1 VKLVATDLPR
11 VRPARLGPL
20 DAVVDRRPDG
30 TTYVRSP
37 HALGP
42 YAAKLTERLEHW
54 AVHAPD
60 RTFLAER
67 VAPNRGQTPREPGS
81 DPTSSDPMGSDPT
94 GSDPTGSDPTGSDP
108 NGSDPNG
115 AWRRVTYAEALARV
129 RRIAQGLLD
138 RGLSPER
145 PIAILSGNGIEHGLL
160 ALAAMYV
167 GVPYAPIAPAYS
179 LIAREYGTLRY
190 LVESLRPALVFAAD
204 GKAFANALR
213 AVVHDA
219 EVVVGVA
226 ASERASWGQTP
237 AGSDPF
243 ALTTTQFS
251 ELEALP
257 ATQAV
262 DAAHAAVGP
271 DTVAKV
277 LFTSGSTGRPKG
289 VITTQRMLCANQEQL
304 RSVLAFL
311 AEEPPVLCDWLPWN
325 HVFGGS
331 HNFGIVLYN
340 GGTLYIDEGKPM
352 TGAFDATVRNLREVE
367 STVYFNVPRGYE
379 MLVPY
384 LRADAELRT
393 RFFRR
398 VEILFYAAAG
408 LGQRFWDELQEIAV
422 EACGERVRMVTGLG
436 ATESAPFALCIASD
450 DARAGMVGLP
460 VPGVEL
466 KLAPVGD
473 KLEARLRGPN
483 ITPGFWHDPRR
494 THAAFDE
501 EGYYRLGDAL
511 VWVDP
516 ADPSKGLAFDG
527 RLDEDFK
534 LSTGT
539 WVSVGPLRARL
550 LASLAPYAQDV
561 VIAGHDRDE
570 VTVLIFPNRATC
582 NALRA
587 DDLRAILSGSLG
599 EVCAGATGSS
609 TRVPRALMLDEPPS
623 IDAGEITDKGSINQ
637 RAVLR
642 HRAALVEEL
651 YALPASARVIIAH
664 EGQIHD

>member
-1 VKLVATDLPR
+1 VTLVATEAPR

-20 DAVVDRRPDG
+20 DAVVDRRADG
-30 TTYVRSP
+30 TVYVRSP

-42 YAAKLTERLEHW
+42 YAAKMTERLEHW
-54 AVHAPD
+54 AAHAPD
-60 RTFLAER
+60 RIFLAER
-67 VAPNRGQTPREPGS
+67 DAGGEWRGVS
-81 DPTSSDPMGSDPT
+81 
-94 GSDPTGSDPTGSDP
+94 
-108 NGSDPNG
+108 
-115 AWRRVTYAEALARV
+115 YADALARV
-129 RRIAQGLLD
+129 RRIAQALLD
-138 RGLSPER
+138 RGLSVER
-145 PIAILSGNGIEHGLL
+145 PIAILSGNSIEHALL

-190 LVESLRPALVFAAD
+190 LVESLRPGLVYAAD
-204 GKAFANALR
+204 GGAFANALR
-213 AVVHDA
+213 AIA
-219 EVVVGVA
+219 REGVEIA
-226 ASERASWGQTP
+226 TNDGTARTLEFTA
-237 AGSDPF
+237 F
-243 ALTTTQFS
+243 A
-251 ELEALP
+251 ELESSPPTA
-257 ATQAV
+257 AV

-340 GGTLYIDEGKPM
+340 GGTMYIDEGKPM
-352 TGAFDATVRNLREVE
+352 PAAFDVTVRNLREVE

-379 MLVPY
+379 MLVPH
-384 LRADAELRT
+384 LRAEPELRA

-398 VEILFYAAAG
+398 VEVLFYAAAG
-408 LGQRFWDELQEIAV
+408 LGQRFWDELQQLAV

-466 KLAPVGD
+466 KLVPVGD

-516 ADPSKGLAFDG
+516 ADSSKGLAFDG

-570 VTVLIFPNRATC
+570 VTALIFPNRATC
-582 NALRA
+582 DALRI
-587 DDLRAILSGSLG
+587 DDLRAILAGCLG

-609 TRVPRALMLDEPPS
+609 TRVPRALMLDEPAS
-623 IDAGEITDKGSINQ
+623 IDAGEVTDKGSINQ

-642 HRAALVEEL
+642 HRAALVADL
-651 YALPASARVIIAH
+651 YALPAPAHVIIAH

>member
-1 VKLVATDLPR
+1 MSPATLR

-20 DAVVDRRPDG
+20 DAVVDRRADG

-54 AVHAPD
+54 ATHAPD
-60 RTFLAER
+60 RTFLAQ
-67 VAPNRGQTPREPGS
+67 RGP
-81 DPTSSDPMGSDPT
+81 D
-94 GSDPTGSDPTGSDP
+94 
-108 NGSDPNG
+108 G
-115 AWRRVTYAEALARV
+115 AWRTLTYADALTRT
-129 RRIAQGLLD
+129 RRIAQALLD
-138 RGLSPER
+138 RGLSEER
-145 PIAILSGNGIEHGLL
+145 PIVILSGNGIEHGLL
-160 ALAAMYV
+160 ALAAMYA
-167 GVPYAPIAPAYS
+167 GIPYAPIAPAYS
-179 LIAREYGTLRY
+179 LIAREFGTLRY
-190 LVESLRPALVFAAD
+190 LMDSLRPGLVYAAD
-204 GKAFANALR
+204 GNAFANALR
-213 AVVHDA
+213 AVVSDGV
-219 EVVVGVA
+219 EVVTDG
-226 ASERASWGQTP
+226 RHRGQLRGQFRGQTP
-237 AGSDPF
+237 EGSDPL
-243 ALTTTQFS
+243 ATTTPFA
-251 ELEALP
+251 ELEAHAP
-257 ATQAV
+257 SQAV

-271 DTVAKV
+271 DTIAKI

-289 VITTQRMLCANQEQL
+289 VLTTQRMLCANQEQL
-304 RSVLAFL
+304 RTVMRFL

-340 GGTLYIDEGKPM
+340 GGTLYIDEGKP
-352 TGAFDATVRNLREVE
+352 TPAAFDITARNLRDIEH
-367 STVYFNVPRGYE
+367 TVYFNVPRGYE
-379 MLVPY
+379 MLVPH
-384 LRADAELRT
+384 LRADPELRA

-408 LGQRFWDELQEIAV
+408 LGQRFWDELQELAV

-436 ATESAPFALCIASD
+436 ATETAPFALCIASD

-466 KLAPVGD
+466 KLARVGD
-473 KLEARLRGPN
+473 KMEARMRGPN
-483 ITPGFWHDPRR
+483 ITPGFWRDPARSS
-494 THAAFDE
+494 AAFDE
-501 EGYYRLGDAL
+501 EGYYRSGDAL

-516 ADPSKGLAFDG
+516 ADPAKGFAFDG
-527 RLDEDFK
+527 RIDEDFK

-570 VTVLIFPNRATC
+570 VTALIFPNRATC
-582 NALRA
+582 DVLQH
-587 DDLRAILSGSLG
+587 DVLRAILSGCLG

-609 TRVPRALMLDEPPS
+609 TRVPRALVLDEPPS
-623 IDAGEITDKGSINQ
+623 IDAGEVTDKGSINQ

-642 HRAALVEEL
+642 NRAALVQEL
-651 YALPASARVIIAH
+651 YALPAPGRVIIAH
-664 EGQIHD
+664 EGNTHD

>member
-1 VKLVATDLPR
+1 M
-11 VRPARLGPL
+11 
-20 DAVVDRRPDG
+20 DRRADG
-30 TTYVRSP
+30 TVYVRSP

-42 YAAKLTERLEHW
+42 YAAKITERLEHW
-54 AVHAPD
+54 AAHAPD
-60 RTFLAER
+60 RIFLAER
-67 VAPNRGQTPREPGS
+67 DAGGE
-81 DPTSSDPMGSDPT
+81 
-94 GSDPTGSDPTGSDP
+94 
-108 NGSDPNG
+108 
-115 AWRRVTYAEALARV
+115 WRRVSYADALARV
-129 RRIAQGLLD
+129 RRIAQALLD
-138 RGLSPER
+138 RGLSVER
-145 PIAILSGNGIEHGLL
+145 PIAILSGNSIEHALL

-190 LVESLRPALVFAAD
+190 LVESLRPGLVYAAD
-204 GKAFANALR
+204 GGAFANALR
-213 AVVHDA
+213 AVA
-219 EVVVGVA
+219 REGVEIVA
-226 ASERASWGQTP
+226 TYGTERTLESTA
-237 AGSDPF
+237 F
-243 ALTTTQFS
+243 A
-251 ELEALP
+251 ELESHPPTA
-257 ATQAV
+257 AV

-340 GGTLYIDEGKPM
+340 GGTMYIDEGKP
-352 TGAFDATVRNLREVE
+352 TPAAFDVTVRNLREVE

-379 MLVPY
+379 MLVPH
-384 LRADAELRT
+384 LRAEPELRA

-398 VEILFYAAAG
+398 VEVLFYAAAG
-408 LGQRFWDELQEIAV
+408 LGQRFWDELQQLAV

-466 KLAPVGD
+466 KLVPVGD

-570 VTVLIFPNRATC
+570 VTALIFPNRATC
-582 NALRA
+582 DALRI
-587 DDLRAILSGSLG
+587 DDLRAILAGCLG

-609 TRVPRALMLDEPPS
+609 TRVPRALMLDEPAS
-623 IDAGEITDKGSINQ
+623 IDAGEVTDKGSINQ

-642 HRAALVEEL
+642 HRAALVADL
-651 YALPASARVIIAH
+651 YALPTPAQVIIAH

>member
-1 VKLVATDLPR
+1 MATTVSR
-11 VRPARLGPL
+11 VRHARLGPL
-20 DAVVDRRPDG
+20 DAVVDRRADG

-42 YAAKLTERLEHW
+42 YADKLTEKLEHW
-54 AVHAPD
+54 AAHAPD
-60 RTFLAER
+60 RTFLAQ
-67 VAPNRGQTPREPGS
+67 RGP
-81 DPTSSDPMGSDPT
+81 D
-94 GSDPTGSDPTGSDP
+94 
-108 NGSDPNG
+108 G
-115 AWRRVTYAEALARV
+115 AWRTLTYADALART
-129 RRIAQGLLD
+129 RRIAQALID
-138 RGLSPER
+138 RELSEER
-145 PIAILSGNGIEHGLL
+145 PLVILSGNGIEHGLL
-160 ALAAMYV
+160 ALAAMYA

-179 LIAREYGTLRY
+179 LIAREFGTLRY
-190 LVESLRPALVFAAD
+190 LMDALRPGLVYASD
-204 GKAFANALR
+204 GKAYASALG
-213 AVVHDA
+213 AVVSADV
-219 EVVVGVA
+219 ELVTDDGV
-226 ASERASWGQTP
+226 E
-237 AGSDPF
+237 
-243 ALTTTQFS
+243 TTHTATAFS
-251 ELEALP
+251 ELEAKP
-257 ATQAV
+257 ATEAV

-271 DTVAKV
+271 DTVAKI

-289 VITTQRMLCANQEQL
+289 VITTQRMLCSNQEML
-304 RSVLAFL
+304 RTVMAFL
-311 AEEPPVLCDWLPWN
+311 AAEPPVLCDWLPWN

-340 GGTLYIDEGKPM
+340 GGTLYIDEGRP
-352 TGAFDATVRNLREVE
+352 TSDGFGATVRNLREVE

-379 MLVPY
+379 MLVPQ
-384 LRADAELRT
+384 LRADAELRA

-408 LGQRFWDELQEIAV
+408 LGQRFWDELQELAV

-466 KLAPVGD
+466 KLARVGD

-483 ITPGFWHDPRR
+483 ITPGFWRNAER
-494 THAAFDE
+494 SRAAFDE
-501 EGYYRLGDAL
+501 EGYYRSGDAL

-516 ADPSKGLAFDG
+516 ADPSKGFAFDG
-527 RLDEDFK
+527 RIDEDFK

-570 VTVLIFPNRATC
+570 VTALIFPNRATC
-582 NALRA
+582 DVLQA
-587 DDLRAILSGSLG
+587 DLLRAILSGCLG

-609 TRVPRALMLDEPPS
+609 TRVPRALMLDAPPS

-642 HRAALVEEL
+642 NRAALVQEL
-651 YALPASARVIIAH
+651 YALPTPAHVIIAH
-664 EGQIHD
+664 EGKTHD

>member
-1 VKLVATDLPR
+1 
-11 VRPARLGPL
+11 
-20 DAVVDRRPDG
+20 VVDRRADG
-30 TTYVRSP
+30 TVYVHSP
-37 HALGP
+37 HILGP
-42 YAAKLTERLEHW
+42 YAAKITERLEHW
-54 AVHAPD
+54 ATHAPD
-60 RTFLAER
+60 RTFLAQR
-67 VAPNRGQTPREPGS
+67 DRES
-81 DPTSSDPMGSDPT
+81 DPDS
-94 GSDPTGSDPTGSDP
+94 
-108 NGSDPNG
+108 
-115 AWRRVTYAEALARV
+115 WRRLTYADALARV

-145 PIAILSGNGIEHGLL
+145 PIAILSGNSIEHALL

-190 LVESLRPALVFAAD
+190 LMESLQPGLVFAAD
-204 GKAFANALR
+204 GRAFANALR
-213 AVVHDA
+213 AVVRDGV
-219 EVVVGVA
+219 EIVVDE
-226 ASERASWGQTP
+226 ST
-237 AGSDPF
+237 DPSTS
-243 ALTTTQFS
+243 LGTTTTSFA
-251 ELEALP
+251 ELESRPPTA
-257 ATQAV
+257 AV

-271 DTVAKV
+271 DTIAKI
-277 LFTSGSTGRPKG
+277 LFTSGSTGHPKG

-304 RSVLAFL
+304 RTVMRFL

-340 GGTLYIDEGKPM
+340 GGTLYIDEGKP
-352 TGAFDATVRNLREVE
+352 TPAAFDTTARNLREVE

-379 MLVPY
+379 MLVPH
-384 LRADAELRT
+384 LRADPVLRT
-393 RFFRR
+393 HFFRR

-408 LGQRFWDELQEIAV
+408 LGQRFWDELQELAV

-466 KLAPVGD
+466 KLARVGD
-473 KLEARLRGPN
+473 KMEARLRGPN

-501 EGYYRLGDAL
+501 EGYYRSGDAL

-516 ADPSKGLAFDG
+516 TDPSKGFAFDG
-527 RLDEDFK
+527 RIDEDFK

-570 VTVLIFPNRATC
+570 VTALIFPNRATC
-582 NALRA
+582 DALQG
-587 DDLRAILSGSLG
+587 DLLRAILSGCLG

-609 TRVPRALMLDEPPS
+609 TRVPRALMLDAPPS
-623 IDAGEITDKGSINQ
+623 IDAGEVTDKGSINQ

-651 YALPASARVIIAH
+651 YALPAPERVIIAN
-664 EGQIHD
+664 EGKTHD

>member
-1 VKLVATDLPR
+1 MDRGAD
-11 VRPARLGPL
+11 G
-20 DAVVDRRPDG
+20 VV
-30 TTYVRSP
+30 YVRSA

-42 YAAKLTERLEHW
+42 YAPKLTERLEHW
-54 AVHAPD
+54 AAHAPD

-67 VAPNRGQTPREPGS
+67 DGK
-81 DPTSSDPMGSDPT
+81 
-94 GSDPTGSDPTGSDP
+94 
-108 NGSDPNG
+108 G
-115 AWRRVTYAEALARV
+115 AWRRLTYAEALARV

-145 PIAILSGNGIEHGLL
+145 PIAILSGNGIEHALL

-167 GVPYAPIAPAYS
+167 GIPYAPIAPAYS

-190 LVESLRPALVFAAD
+190 LVESLRPSLVFAAD

-213 AVVHDA
+213 AVVHDT
-219 EVVVGVA
+219 EVVVCEPVIPSPASADPSTSLGMTTPVIPSERSESRDLHLSNA
-226 ASERASWGQTP
+226 ASA
-237 AGSDPF
+237 DPST
-243 ALTTTQFS
+243 ALGMTVTQFG
-251 ELEALP
+251 ELEARSP
-257 ATQAV
+257 TKAV

-271 DTVAKV
+271 DTIAKV

-289 VITTQRMLCANQEQL
+289 VITTQRMLCANQEML
-304 RSVLAFL
+304 RSVMVFL

-340 GGTLYIDEGKPM
+340 GGTMYIDEGKP
-352 TGAFDATVRNLREVE
+352 TAAFGDTVRNLRDVE
-367 STVYFNVPRGYE
+367 STAYFNVPRGYE
-379 MLVPY
+379 MLVPH
-384 LRADAELRT
+384 LRADAELRE

-466 KLAPVGD
+466 KLAPVGE
-473 KLEARLRGPN
+473 KLEARLRGPS
-483 ITPGFWHDPRR
+483 ITPGFWRDPER
-494 THAAFDE
+494 TRAAYDQ

-550 LASLAPYAQDV
+550 LAALAPYAQDV

-570 VTVLIFPNRATC
+570 VTAMIFPNRARC
-582 NALRA
+582 DALNG
-587 DDLRAILSGSLG
+587 DVLRAILAGCLG
-599 EVCAGATGSS
+599 EVCAAATGSS
-609 TRVPRALMLDEPPS
+609 TRVARALMLEEPPS
-623 IDAGEITDKGSINQ
+623 IDASEVTDKGSINQ

-642 HRAALVEEL
+642 RRAALVEEL
-651 YALPASARVIIAH
+651 YAMPTPAQVIIAH
-664 EGQIHD
+664 EGQHHD

>member
-1 VKLVATDLPR
+1 MHAPPSSPR
-11 VRPARLGPL
+11 VRRARTGPL
-20 DAVVDRRPDG
+20 DAVVDHRADG
-30 TTYVRSP
+30 SLVVRSP

-54 AVHAPD
+54 ATHAPE
-60 RTFLAER
+60 RTFLAQ
-67 VAPNRGQTPREPGS
+67 RGP
-81 DPTSSDPMGSDPT
+81 D
-94 GSDPTGSDPTGSDP
+94 
-108 NGSDPNG
+108 G
-115 AWRRVTYAEALARV
+115 AWRHLTYADALGRA
-129 RRIAQGLLD
+129 RRIAQALLD
-138 RGLSPER
+138 RGLSAER
-145 PIAILSGNGIEHGLL
+145 PVAILSGNGIEHAVL
-160 ALAAMYV
+160 ALGAMYA

-190 LVESLRPALVFAAD
+190 LMESLRPGLVYVSD
-204 GKAFANALR
+204 GEAYARALR
-213 AVVHDA
+213 TVVPPHV
-219 EVVVGVA
+219 EIVVGRGADPSTSLGMTAGVVRA
-226 ASERASWGQTP
+226 ATA
-237 AGSDPF
+237 
-243 ALTTTQFS
+243 FS
-251 ELEALP
+251 ELEARA
-257 ATQAV
+257 ATAEV

-271 DTVAKV
+271 ETVAKV

-289 VITTQRMLCANQEQL
+289 VITTQRMLCANQEML
-304 RSVLAFL
+304 RTVLAFL

-340 GGTLYIDEGKPM
+340 GGTLYIDEGRPM
-352 TGAFDATVRNLREVE
+352 PGAFEATVRNLRDVE

-379 MLVPY
+379 MLVPH
-384 LRADAELRT
+384 LRADPELRV

-408 LGQRFWDELQEIAV
+408 LGQRFWDELQELAV
-422 EACGERVRMVTGLG
+422 AACGERVRMVTGLG

-466 KLAPVGD
+466 KLVPVGD
-473 KLEARLRGPN
+473 KLEARLRGPS
-483 ITPGFWHDPRR
+483 ITPGFWRDPAR
-494 THAAFDE
+494 TRAAFDE

-516 ADPSKGLAFDG
+516 ADPSKGFAFDG

-539 WVSVGPLRARL
+539 WVSVGPLRAQL
-550 LASLAPYAQDV
+550 LAALAPYAQDV

-570 VTVLIFPNRATC
+570 VTALIFPNRKTC
-582 NALRA
+582 DALRS
-587 DDLRAILSGSLG
+587 DDLRAILAGRLG
-599 EVCAGATGSS
+599 DVCAAATGSS

-623 IDAGEITDKGSINQ
+623 IDAAEITDKGTINQ

-642 HRAALVEEL
+642 HRAPLVEAL
-651 YALPASARVIIAH
+651 YALPIPASVVVAH
-664 EGQIHD
+664 EGAYD

>member
-1 VKLVATDLPR
+1 MTLVDSAAPR

-20 DAVVDRRPDG
+20 DAVVDRRADG
-30 TTYVRSP
+30 TVYVRSP
-37 HALGP
+37 HALSP
-42 YAAKLTERLEHW
+42 YANKITERLEHW
-54 AVHAPD
+54 ATQAPD
-60 RTFLAER
+60 RTFLAQR
-67 VAPNRGQTPREPGS
+67 DADGQ
-81 DPTSSDPMGSDPT
+81 
-94 GSDPTGSDPTGSDP
+94 
-108 NGSDPNG
+108 
-115 AWRRVTYAEALARV
+115 WRHITYAETLARV

-138 RGLSPER
+138 RELSPER

-190 LVESLRPALVFAAD
+190 LVESLRPGLVFAAD
-204 GKAFANALR
+204 GGAFANALR
-213 AVVHDA
+213 AVVHDT
-219 EVVVGVA
+219 EVVVSVTP
-226 ASERASWGQTP
+226 SEPSESMTATH
-237 AGSDPF
+237 F
-243 ALTTTQFS
+243 A
-251 ELEALP
+251 ELEAHAP
-257 ATQAV
+257 TDAV
-262 DAAHAAVGP
+262 DAAHELVGP
-271 DTVAKV
+271 DTLAKI

-289 VITTQRMLCANQEQL
+289 VITTQRMLCANQEML
-304 RSVLAFL
+304 RTVMRFL

-340 GGTLYIDEGKPM
+340 GGTLYIDEGRPM
-352 TGAFDATVRNLREVE
+352 PKAFDATVRNLREVE
-367 STVYFNVPRGYE
+367 SSVYFNVPRGYE
-379 MLVPY
+379 MLVPH
-384 LRADAELRT
+384 LRADPVLRA

-408 LGQRFWDELQEIAV
+408 LGQRFWDELQELAV

-516 ADPSKGLAFDG
+516 ADPSKGFSFDG

-561 VIAGHDRDE
+561 VIAGRDRDE
-570 VTVLIFPNRATC
+570 VTALIFPNRVTC
-582 NALRA
+582 DALQG
-587 DDLRAILSGSLG
+587 DVLRAILSGCLG

-623 IDAGEITDKGSINQ
+623 IDAAEITDKGSINQ
-637 RAVLR
+637 SAVLR
-642 HRAALVEEL
+642 HRAALVEDL
-651 YALPASARVIIAH
+651 YALPTPAHVIIAH
-664 EGQIHD
+664 EGLTHD

>member
-1 VKLVATDLPR
+1 MAATVSR
-11 VRPARLGPL
+11 VRHARLGPL
-20 DAVVDRRPDG
+20 DAVVDRHPDG

-42 YAAKLTERLEHW
+42 YADKLTEKLEHW
-54 AVHAPD
+54 AAHAPD
-60 RTFLAER
+60 RTFLAQ
-67 VAPNRGQTPREPGS
+67 RGP
-81 DPTSSDPMGSDPT
+81 D
-94 GSDPTGSDPTGSDP
+94 
-108 NGSDPNG
+108 G
-115 AWRRVTYAEALARV
+115 AWRTLTYADALART
-129 RRIAQGLLD
+129 RRIAQALID
-138 RGLSPER
+138 RELSEER
-145 PIAILSGNGIEHGLL
+145 PLVILSGNGIEHGLL
-160 ALAAMYV
+160 ALAAMYA

-179 LIAREYGTLRY
+179 LIAREFGTLRY
-190 LVESLRPALVFAAD
+190 LMGSLRPGLVYAAD

-213 AVVHDA
+213 AVVSD
-219 EVVVGVA
+219 GVEIVTDQGGT
-226 ASERASWGQTP
+226 S
-237 AGSDPF
+237 F
-243 ALTTTQFS
+243 A
-251 ELEALP
+251 ELESAAP
-257 ATQAV
+257 SSAV

-271 DTVAKV
+271 DTIAKI

-289 VITTQRMLCANQEQL
+289 VITTQRMLCSNQEML
-304 RSVLAFL
+304 RAVMRFL

-340 GGTLYIDEGKPM
+340 GGTLYIDDGRP
-352 TGAFDATVRNLREVE
+352 TTAAAFDTTTRNLREVE

-379 MLVPY
+379 MLVPRLREEPE
-384 LRADAELRT
+384 LRA

-408 LGQRFWDELQEIAV
+408 LGQRFWDELQELAV

-436 ATESAPFALCIASD
+436 STETAPFALCIASD

-460 VPGVEL
+460 APGVEL
-466 KLAPVGD
+466 KLARVGD
-473 KLEARLRGPN
+473 KLEARFRGPN
-483 ITPGFWHDPRR
+483 VTPGFWRDPDRSR
-494 THAAFDE
+494 AALDE
-501 EGYYRLGDAL
+501 EGFYCSGDAL

-516 ADPSKGLAFDG
+516 ADPAKGFAFDG
-527 RLDEDFK
+527 RLNEDFK

-570 VTVLIFPNRATC
+570 VTALIFPNRTTC
-582 NALRA
+582 DALQG
-587 DDLRAILSGSLG
+587 DVLRAILAGCLG

-623 IDAGEITDKGSINQ
+623 IDEGEVTDKGSINQ

-642 HRAALVEEL
+642 HRAALVQEL
-651 YALPASARVIIAH
+651 YAMPAPARVIIAH
-664 EGQIHD
+664 EGKTHD

>member
-1 VKLVATDLPR
+1 MATTVSR
-11 VRPARLGPL
+11 VRHARLGPL
-20 DAVVDRRPDG
+20 DAVVDRRADG

-42 YAAKLTERLEHW
+42 YADKLTEKLEHW
-54 AVHAPD
+54 AAHAPD
-60 RTFLAER
+60 RTFLAQ
-67 VAPNRGQTPREPGS
+67 RGP
-81 DPTSSDPMGSDPT
+81 D
-94 GSDPTGSDPTGSDP
+94 
-108 NGSDPNG
+108 G
-115 AWRRVTYAEALARV
+115 AWRTLTYADALART
-129 RRIAQGLLD
+129 RRIAQALID
-138 RGLSPER
+138 RELSEER
-145 PIAILSGNGIEHGLL
+145 PLVILSGNGIEHGLL
-160 ALAAMYV
+160 ALAAMYA

-179 LIAREYGTLRY
+179 LIAREFGTLRY
-190 LVESLRPALVFAAD
+190 LMEALRPGLVYASD
-204 GKAFANALR
+204 GKAYASALG
-213 AVVHDA
+213 AVVSADV
-219 EVVVGVA
+219 ELVTDDGV
-226 ASERASWGQTP
+226 E
-237 AGSDPF
+237 
-243 ALTTTQFS
+243 TTHTATAFS
-251 ELEALP
+251 ELEAKP
-257 ATQAV
+257 ATEAV

-271 DTVAKV
+271 DTVAKI

-289 VITTQRMLCANQEQL
+289 VITTQRMLCSNQEML
-304 RSVLAFL
+304 RTVMAFL
-311 AEEPPVLCDWLPWN
+311 AAEPPVLCDWLPWN

-340 GGTLYIDEGKPM
+340 GGTLYIDEGRP
-352 TGAFDATVRNLREVE
+352 TSDGFGATVRNLREVE

-379 MLVPY
+379 MLVPQ
-384 LRADAELRT
+384 LRADAELRA

-408 LGQRFWDELQEIAV
+408 LGQRFWDELQELAV

-466 KLAPVGD
+466 KLARVGD

-483 ITPGFWHDPRR
+483 ITPGFWRNAER
-494 THAAFDE
+494 SRAAFDE
-501 EGYYRLGDAL
+501 EGYYRSGDAL

-516 ADPSKGLAFDG
+516 ADPSKGFAFDG
-527 RLDEDFK
+527 RIDEDFK

-570 VTVLIFPNRATC
+570 VTALIFPNRATC
-582 NALRA
+582 DVLQA
-587 DDLRAILSGSLG
+587 DLLRAILSGCLG

-609 TRVPRALMLDEPPS
+609 TRVPRALMLDAPPS

-642 HRAALVEEL
+642 NRAALVQEL
-651 YALPASARVIIAH
+651 YALPTPAHVIIAH
-664 EGQIHD
+664 EGKTHD

>member
-1 VKLVATDLPR
+1 
-11 VRPARLGPL
+11 
-20 DAVVDRRPDG
+20 VVDRRADG
-30 TTYVRSP
+30 TTDVRSP
-37 HALGP
+37 HSLGP
-42 YAAKLTERLEHW
+42 YAGKLTERLEHW
-54 AVHAPD
+54 ATHAPS
-60 RTFLAER
+60 RVFLAQ
-67 VAPNRGQTPREPGS
+67 RGPDGTWREL
-81 DPTSSDPMGSDPT
+81 
-94 GSDPTGSDPTGSDP
+94 
-108 NGSDPNG
+108 
-115 AWRRVTYAEALARV
+115 TYADALART
-129 RRIAQGLLD
+129 RRIAQALLD
-138 RGLSPER
+138 RELSPER

-160 ALAAMYV
+160 ALAAMYA

-190 LVESLRPALVFAAD
+190 LMHSLRPGLVYAAD
-204 GKAFANALR
+204 GNAFANALR
-213 AVVHDA
+213 AVVSDDV
-219 EVVVGVA
+219 EVVTDG
-226 ASERASWGQTP
+226 RWGQTP
-237 AGSDPF
+237 RAQPEGSDPL
-243 ALTTTQFS
+243 ATTTPFA
-251 ELEALP
+251 ELEARP
-257 ATQAV
+257 ATDAV

-271 DTVAKV
+271 DTAAKI

-304 RSVLAFL
+304 RTVMRFL

-340 GGTLYIDEGKPM
+340 GGTLYIDEGKP
-352 TGAFDATVRNLREVE
+352 TAGAFDVTVRNLREVE
-367 STVYFNVPRGYE
+367 HTVYFNVPRGYE
-379 MLVPY
+379 MLVPH
-384 LRADAELRT
+384 LRADAELRS

-408 LGQRFWDELQEIAV
+408 LGQRFWDELQELAV

-436 ATESAPFALCIASD
+436 ATETAPFALCIASD

-466 KLAPVGD
+466 KLARVGD
-473 KLEARLRGPN
+473 KLEARMRGPN
-483 ITPGFWHDPRR
+483 ITPGFWRDPARSS
-494 THAAFDE
+494 AAFDE
-501 EGYYRLGDAL
+501 EGYYRSGDAL
-511 VWVDP
+511 VWVD
-516 ADPSKGLAFDG
+516 AGDPSKGFAFDG
-527 RLDEDFK
+527 RIDEDFK

-570 VTVLIFPNRATC
+570 VTALIFPNRATC
-582 NALRA
+582 DALEG
-587 DDLRAILSGSLG
+587 DLLRAILSGCLG

-623 IDAGEITDKGSINQ
+623 IDAGEVTDKGSINQ

-642 HRAALVEEL
+642 NRAALVQEL
-651 YALPASARVIIAH
+651 YALPTPGRVIIAH
-664 EGQIHD
+664 EGTTHD